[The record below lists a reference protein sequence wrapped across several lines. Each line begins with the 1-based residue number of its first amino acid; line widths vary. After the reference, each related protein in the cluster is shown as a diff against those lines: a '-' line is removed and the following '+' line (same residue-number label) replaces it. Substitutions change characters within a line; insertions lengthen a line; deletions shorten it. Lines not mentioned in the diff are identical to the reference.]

1 MRILIDTNI
10 LITREEEDIVP
21 SNLQDLLK
29 ILSQLNHQILVHPLS
44 VMELAKDKNEKRRS
58 IQLSKVNAYSQLE
71 YPPNPD
77 GDKEFLS
84 LLGNIKLDDSHEVI
98 DCNLLY
104 CIHKNAAHFLITEDK
119 DINKKSERLDISDRV
134 FNIVEAL
141 EFFKRTSAVKKPVS
155 PPSLIEVPMHSLD
168 LKDPIFDSLK
178 EEYTEFVKWWNEKAK
193 EGRKVWAY
201 HLNKTLG
208 AILIYKIENEIIDSN
223 PSMPKKNRL
232 KISTLKVSYEGYKIG
247 ELLIKISINYAIKNN
262 IDEIYLT
269 HHTKPNDRLVN
280 LIEQFG
286 FFRTAKKISTGEDIF
301 IKKLIQDEKCQ
312 TPLEVIKKFYPS
324 FYDGPSVKKFIIPIR
339 PEFHNRL
346 FTDYYKRQP
355 LLLEFYGKMLIEGN
369 TIKKAYLCNSKLR
382 GISIGDIIIFY
393 RSGDEHALTS
403 LGVVEKVFNN
413 VRDPDKIEAEVGKRS
428 VYTRKEMEKMA
439 QKPTKIIMFTLNFHF
454 SKPIKLDKLKKLKL
468 LAGAPQ
474 SIMSITHNNYLR
486 INEMCGIDK
495 KFCIDKLGI

>member
-44 VMELAKDKNEKRRS
+44 VKELAGDKNEKRRS

-71 YPPNPD
+71 YPPNPG

-84 LLGNIKLDDSHEVI
+84 LLGNIKLEDSHEVI

-104 CIHKNAAHFLITEDK
+104 CIYKNAAHFLITEDK
-119 DINKKSERLDISDRV
+119 DINKKSERLSVSERV
-134 FNIVEAL
+134 FNIIEAL
-141 EFFKRTSAVKKPVS
+141 EFFKRISAIKKPVS
-155 PPSLIEVPMHSLD
+155 PPSLLEVPIHSLD
-168 LKDPIFDSLK
+168 LSDPIFNSLK
-178 EEYTEFVKWWNEKAK
+178 DEYEGFVKWWNEKAK
-193 EGRKVWAY
+193 EGRKAWVY
-201 HLNKTLG
+201 RLNGGLG
-208 AILIYKIENEIIDSN
+208 AILIYKIEDETIDSKHHI
-223 PSMPKKNRL
+223 PKKNRL

-269 HHTKPNDRLVN
+269 HFTKLDDRLVN
-280 LIEQFG
+280 LIEKFG
-286 FFRTAKKISTGEDIF
+286 FLNIGKKISTREDIF
-301 IKKLIQDEKCQ
+301 IKKLTKDSKCQ
-312 TPLEVIKKFYPS
+312 TPLEIIKKFYPS
-324 FYDGPSVKKFIIPIR
+324 FYDGQSVKKFIIPIR

-403 LGVVEKVFNN
+403 LGIVEKVFNN

-439 QKPTKIIMFTLNFHF
+439 QKPTKIIIFTLNFHF
-454 SKPIKLDKLKKLKL
+454 SKPIKLGQLKKLKL

-474 SIMSITHNNYLR
+474 SIMNLSHSNYLK

-495 KFCIDKLGI
+495 KFCIDKLEI